1 MKNFRFVIL
10 HIARL
15 ILAIVFIYAGS
26 VKLLSPE
33 AFFGSIQ
40 EYRLLP
46 SDLCYILAYFLPP
59 LEIILGVGLFL
70 NRYAKPCAFLI
81 IILNITFIFA
91 IASVWIRG
99 IDISCGCFGSSST
112 LTSNYFFDIFRDFVF
127 IIFAYLFILF
137 YPKHKENNLYT

>member
-59 LEIILGVGLFL
+59 FEIILGVGLSL
-70 NRYAKPCAFLI
+70 NRYAKTCAFLI

-99 IDISCGCFGSSST
+99 IDISCGCFGSSSS

>member
-99 IDISCGCFGSSST
+99 IDISCGCFGSSSS
-112 LTSNYFFDIFRDFVF
+112 LTSNYIFDISRDFVF
-127 IIFAYLFILF
+127 IILALTFMFF
-137 YPKHKENNLYT
+137 YQKYRDE